1 MSNIDELE
9 DNGMLILF
17 RIWKYINDIKKEK
30 IVALWRGIV
39 LSSKRIIVVF
49 FFINLVILLI
59 FFVIICIYISLIF
72 KI

>member
-49 FFINLVILLI
+49 FL
-59 FFVIICIYISLIF
+59 
-72 KI
+72 